1 MAPLVSIVV
10 NNYNYA
16 RFLPA
21 AIDSAL
27 SQDHDPLEVVV
38 VDDGSTDGSR
48 EIIARY
54 GDRIRPVFKENGG
67 HASALN
73 AGFQQSS
80 GEIVM
85 FLDADDLLEPTAA
98 GRVVK
103 AATDGCA
110 KVQYRLS
117 IVDQAGNKR
126 GVDPPLG
133 VPMPNGNIVPK
144 LLETGRYTTPVTT
157 GNAYP
162 RTVLD
167 QIMPIPEREFTI
179 GGDGYLN
186 VVSPFYG
193 DIVSIDDELG
203 GYRHHGSNRWAFSG
217 EVTAAGLRARIEHD
231 LLRER
236 FLRRA
241 AERHG
246 HSVPPDLSLN
256 DWSHVVHR
264 LSLLRLEPA
273 SPTAKSD
280 SRLKLMRAGVRAIRR
295 SPVISGPEKVYYQG
309 FVLTIG
315 ALPRR
320 LATPVV
326 KRGLANRPR
335 PRWVRFLARAVR
347 RAFGVLRRG

>member
-27 SQDHDPLEVVV
+27 SQDHEPLEVVV
-38 VDDGSTDGSR
+38 VDDGSTDDSR
-48 EIIARY
+48 DIIARY
-54 GDRIRPVFKENGG
+54 GDRIQPVLKENGG
-67 HASALN
+67 HASAFN

-80 GEIVM
+80 GQIVM

-98 GRVVK
+98 GRVMK
-103 AATDGCA
+103 AATEGCA

-117 IVDQAGNKR
+117 IIDEDGNRR
-126 GVDPPLG
+126 GVDPPLR
-133 VPMPNGNIVPK
+133 VPMPNGDIVPK

-162 RTVLD
+162 RAVLD
-167 QIMPIPEREFTI
+167 QIMPIPEREFAM
-179 GGDGYLN
+179 GADGYLN
-186 VVSPFYG
+186 VVCPFYG
-193 DIVSIDDELG
+193 AIVSIDDELG
-203 GYRHHGSNRWAFSG
+203 GYRHHGHNHWAFSG
-217 EVTAAGLRARIEHD
+217 EVTAAGLRSRIEHD
-231 LLRER
+231 LLREQ
-236 FLRRA
+236 FLRRT
-241 AERHG
+241 AESHG

-256 DWSHVVHR
+256 DWSHVIHR

-273 SPTAKSD
+273 SPATEGD

-295 SPVISGPEKVYYQG
+295 SPAISGPHGIYYQG

-315 ALPRR
+315 ALPNP
-320 LATPVV
+320 LATRVV
-326 KRGLANRPR
+326 KWGLASRPR
-335 PRWVRFLARAVR
+335 PRWIRFLARTVR
-347 RAFGVLRRG
+347 RAAGALKRG